1 MTKTVLLGTTNPA
14 KIKRFEELLRGY
26 AVQFYTLRDL
36 HIEKE
41 PRETGTT
48 PRENAELKAVM
59 KRSRNFPA
67 PFVVFIQ
74 IRSNQF
80 LQTGGRKP
88 GREENL
94 LSGTVRT
101 APARPG
107 SAPAADAGTTRFG

>member
-36 HIEKE
+36 HIEQE

-59 KRSRNFPA
+59 KRSRKTSCSFCCLY
-67 PFVVFIQ
+67 
-74 IRSNQF
+74 SN
-80 LQTGGRKP
+80 
-88 GREENL
+88 
-94 LSGTVRT
+94 S
-101 APARPG
+101 
-107 SAPAADAGTTRFG
+107 